1 MNAYL
6 IRFVEGPL
14 ACDALAAN
22 DDAFDLP
29 ASSTRDTILTL
40 VPAPAASSA
49 NVESDPLNAI
59 LTNTNTEEEFYLGG
73 YAGI

>member
-6 IRFVEGPL
+6 IHFVEGPL
-14 ACDALAAN
+14 ASDALAAN
-22 DDAFDLP
+22 DAAFHLP
-29 ASSTRDTILTL
+29 ASSSRDTILTL

-49 NVESDPLNAI
+49 NLESDSLNAI
-59 LTNTNTEEEFYLGG
+59 LANTNTEEEFYLGG

>member
-14 ACDALAAN
+14 ANDALAAN
-22 DDAFDLP
+22 DAVFDLS
-29 ASSTRDTILTL
+29 ASSVRDAILTL
-40 VPAPAASSA
+40 VPAPAASST
-49 NVESDPLNAI
+49 NVESNPLNAI
-59 LTNTNTEEEFYLGG
+59 LTNTNAEEEFYLGG